1 MSQGRKTSILKY
13 MLLLFVIAVVF
24 AVVYF
29 EGGMNEQ
36 NAAALAISYKYGFL
50 SRGFVGTI
58 LAVLYDIGI
67 NLYTYRRI
75 LLFSAAATVFLYIL
89 IFILYYCLL
98 IKCKEQN
105 ISYMKWGILFLSFY
119 MFSEYMTVN
128 NFGRLDEYLMII
140 TVISLILLV
149 LEKVEWLLIPLCVVA
164 VCVHSG
170 FVFTN
175 AAIILIFLIWK
186 IHTHS
191 GTKKIKYMIILAGTF
206 ITISALFLYFQ
217 LFQKPVSMEVY
228 NQVLDIARQL
238 SPNGPDQINGAYS
251 LLNSE
256 LLKQDVYS
264 EEWIWHKVNYIEFPF
279 FILFYLPYIILGY
292 KFFRKL
298 IRGAEKKRDKWMYLL
313 LALGIGTILPE
324 MILKV
329 DYGRWMFCIVFY
341 YLTLLLIMLACG
353 DEYFI
358 CILKDSVAAV
368 RKKYRFWWIL
378 FIYPI
383 IFLPFRDVYISD
395 ITTWLTFRVAEIF
408 GVW

>member
-1 MSQGRKTSILKY
+1 MFPEREKSNFKFI
-13 MLLLFVIAVVF
+13 LLLFTMAVVF
-24 AVVYF
+24 AVIFF

-50 SRGFVGTI
+50 SRGLVGTI
-58 LAVLYDIGI
+58 LTVLYDIGI

-75 LLFSAAATVFLYIL
+75 LLLSAAATFLLYHL
-89 IFILYYCLL
+89 IFIFYVCLL
-98 IKCKEQN
+98 KKCKKEN
-105 ISYMKWGILFLSFY
+105 VFSVKIGILFLSLY
-119 MFSEYMTVN
+119 LFSEFMTVN

-140 TVISLILLV
+140 TVLCLILLI
-149 LEKVEWLLIPLCVVA
+149 LGKAEWLLIPLCILA

-175 AAIILIFLIWK
+175 IAIILIFLIWK

-191 GTKKIKYMIILAGTF
+191 GTQRIKYTIIFVGVF

-217 LFQKPVSMEVY
+217 LFQKPVSMETY
-228 NQVLDIARQL
+228 YQVLDVARQL

-256 LLKQDVYS
+256 LLKQDVFS

-358 CILKDSVAAV
+358 CTLKDSVAAV